1 VGGRPP
7 VVFQCPRTGKALGD
21 TAVAQE
27 GTVSDPQGSDRIQQD
42 IPTASGTGDNSSTG
56 TGFDDVPLTREE
68 AVERDAAQPDDLPAK
83 AESDPA
89 RAERGGSGG
98 SV

>member
-1 VGGRPP
+1 M
-7 VVFQCPRTGKALGD
+7 T
-21 TAVAQE
+21 
-27 GTVSDPQGSDRIQQD
+27 DPEGSDRIQQGA
-42 IPTASGTGDNSSTG
+42 PTASGSGDDSSTG

-83 AESDPA
+83 AESDAA

-98 SV
+98 SL

>member
-1 VGGRPP
+1 M
-7 VVFQCPRTGKALGD
+7 
-21 TAVAQE
+21 
-27 GTVSDPQGSDRIQQD
+27 SDPQGSDRIQPD
-42 IPTASGTGDNSSTG
+42 IPTASGSGDDSSTG

-83 AESDPA
+83 ADSDAA
-89 RAERGGSGG
+89 RAERGGAGG